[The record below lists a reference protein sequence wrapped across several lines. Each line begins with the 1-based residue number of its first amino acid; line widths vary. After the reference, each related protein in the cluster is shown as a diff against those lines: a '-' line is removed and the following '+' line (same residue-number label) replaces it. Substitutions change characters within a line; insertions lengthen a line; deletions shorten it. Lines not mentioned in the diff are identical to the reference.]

1 MVLAASSSQQHLRA
15 SVVHDRG
22 RLRLDVELRNDGE
35 QPLERIRLDAR
46 YNKADLRSIDSD
58 SEKVS
63 HLLPGDVHEATF
75 WLEPRA
81 STPETLLGLRLRA
94 VRSGDDVRTDLD
106 LGSHSINKRGRPY
119 QGAGNIPRM

>member
-1 MVLAASSSQQHLRA
+1 MVLATSSSQQHLRA
-15 SVVHDRG
+15 SVIHDRG

-63 HLLPGDVHEATF
+63 HLLPGDVHETTF

-81 STPETLLGLRLRA
+81 SISETLLGLRLRA
-94 VRSGDDVRTDLD
+94 ISNGDDIRTDLD
-106 LGSHSINKRGRPY
+106 LGSHAINKRGRPY